1 MAADRSSWAKDAC
14 RMARLPGVS
23 SAPPTP
29 CRARAAISTPT
40 VGASPHSSDATAN
53 HTMPI
58 MNSFRRP

>member
-1 MAADRSSWAKDAC
+1 
-14 RMARLPGVS
+14 MARLPGVS

-40 VGASPHSSDATAN
+40 VGASPHSSDAAAN